1 MSSPSLL
8 RFYSILSTENFRILQ
23 CLSNKISLKLLYKCI
38 TNDINTPIPTKRTH
52 AKAHMCTYT
61 FTHVIGFKWIELQ
74 LLTKENHLIV
84 KHWNITLLLWS
95 LSKCYSNQNGEPWRN
110 ACSLSQTT
118 NYLSGLWSVCS
129 NFLCYLHQTTHYSI
143 CVFTVFDKK
152 QHKKNHLRHFFLSL
166 VCSNISMEVLL
177 ITILF
182 NSREKTRHV
191 IGLFIH

>member
-1 MSSPSLL
+1 MHNK
-8 RFYSILSTENFRILQ
+8 RHKYTNTRLQ
-23 CLSNKISLKLLYKCI
+23 S
-38 TNDINTPIPTKRTH
+38 
-52 AKAHMCTYT
+52 AHMQTRT

-74 LLTKENHLIV
+74 LLTKENQLIV

-95 LSKCYSNQNGEPWRN
+95 LSKCYSSQNGEPWWN

-118 NYLSGLWSVCS
+118 NNLSGLWSVCF
-129 NFLCYLHQTTHYSI
+129 NFLCYLHQTAHFYL

-152 QHKKNHLRHFFLSL
+152 SLEAFFLSL

-182 NSREKTRHV
+182 NSRKKTQRV